1 MPFLNSL
8 FPGKEKVPL
17 AENYEIW
24 QERHKQ
30 MWWGSESPEEPP
42 NPEPPE
48 WMVSSAQEVE
58 LGLPKCPTL
67 PKCPWPSFQNKFA
80 PPSCPRHSLMNE
92 FAPLRHPGSSIIYY
106 FLVIIF
112 SCSFSILFSPEKKKC
127 HSQEMYRTLA
137 GETWTKCGRIE
148 IEPPE

>member
-67 PKCPWPSFQNKFA
+67 PKCPWPSFQNKFE
-80 PPSCPRHSLMNE
+80 PPSCPRHSFRNE

-106 FLVIIF
+106 ISCYYFLVF
-112 SCSFSILFSPEKKKC
+112 FLNFLFPRKEEVPLTENVSNPG
-127 HSQEMYRTLA
+127 